1 MKGGEREEGGRE
13 GERDGRRERAVRARA
28 RERESREAECHTEDG
43 WGRNADVPH
52 IG

>member
-13 GERDGRRERAVRARA
+13 KGMAGESA
-28 RERESREAECHTEDG
+28 RESREAECHTEDG

>member
-13 GERDGRRERAVRARA
+13 KGMAGESALYARARA
-28 RERESREAECHTEDG
+28 RERAGRRNVIRKMG
-43 WGRNADVPH
+43 GGRNADVPH

>member
-13 GERDGRRERAVRARA
+13 KGMAGESALYARA